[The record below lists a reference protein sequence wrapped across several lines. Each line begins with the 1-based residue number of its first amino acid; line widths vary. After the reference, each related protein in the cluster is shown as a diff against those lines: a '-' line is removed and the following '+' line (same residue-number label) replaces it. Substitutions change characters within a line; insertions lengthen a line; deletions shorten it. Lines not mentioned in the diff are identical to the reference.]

1 MDRLTYR
8 QKERQ
13 CEATFSLNGPFWHL
27 CTPGQQTEILC
38 ESDTDYKFFV
48 TLLAIA
54 AALTGVKII
63 AFEVMSNHIHVILSG
78 QEANCRELF
87 RYFKDKLKRYYSQS
101 GRYKDLSGF
110 TCELIPIDTLEMMRA
125 EIPYTNR
132 NAYVAC
138 DNYTPFTYPWGSG
151 SLYFNPFVTSII
163 GVPYNSLTNREQREV
178 CQGRVIEL
186 PEKYEVLNGMILPQ
200 SFCAYKLGEGMF
212 RDAHHY
218 FSAVSKNAEAYSEIA
233 KRLGDTVFLSDEE
246 MIGTLSYLSNKEYGE
261 RRPTMLPNNLKIELA
276 RRMKQ
281 DYNATAGQMQRMLR
295 LDSSIIAELFGK

>member
-1 MDRLTYR
+1 MDRLTYN

-13 CEATFSLNGPFWHL
+13 CEATFVMNGPFWHL

-38 ESDTDYKFFV
+38 ESEVDYKFFV

-54 AALTGVKII
+54 AAITGVTII

-78 QEANCRELF
+78 QETACKEFF
-87 RYFKDKLKRYYSQS
+87 RYFKDKLKRYYSHS
-101 GRYKDLSGF
+101 GRFKDLSGF
-110 TCELIPIDTLEMMRA
+110 TCELIPIDSLEMMRA

-132 NAYVAC
+132 NAYIAS

-151 SLYFNPFVTSII
+151 YLYYNPICTTIS
-163 GVPYNSLTNREQREV
+163 GQPYNSLTKREQREI

-186 PEKYEVLNGMILPQ
+186 PQQYEVLNGMILPR
-200 SFCAYKLGEGMF
+200 SFCAYKLGESMF
-212 RDAHHY
+212 RDAHQY
-218 FSAVSKNAEAYSEIA
+218 FSAISKNAEAYSEIA
-233 KRLGDTVFLSDEE
+233 RRLGDTVFLSDEE
-246 MIGTLSYLSNKEYGE
+246 MIGTLSYLSNKEYRE

-276 RRMKQ
+276 KRMKQ

-295 LDSSIIAELFGK
+295 LDPSIIAELFGK